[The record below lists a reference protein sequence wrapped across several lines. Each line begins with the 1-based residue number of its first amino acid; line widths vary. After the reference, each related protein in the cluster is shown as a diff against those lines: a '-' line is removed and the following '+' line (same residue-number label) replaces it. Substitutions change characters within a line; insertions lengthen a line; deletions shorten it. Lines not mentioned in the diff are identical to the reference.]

1 MNIRV
6 YPPDGNVIVSIP
18 LKMPLADAR
27 QWIDSKQPWIEK
39 QRAKILSRIYA
50 PQLHYSTGE
59 THTILG
65 QEYTLTVVER
75 TGRAAVK
82 VNIDNNLW
90 MYAPLNSTR
99 DDRQKILELWIRRQM
114 KATIQT
120 LITTWSS
127 PMGVEVREFGIKS
140 MRTKWGTCNTRDRR
154 IWLNLE
160 LASMSLE
167 CLEYVVVHEMVHLLE
182 RGHTARFWRL
192 MDTFLPRW
200 REYRDELRTK
210 PRPYVPR

>member
-1 MNIRV
+1 MTTRPIWPPAHVEVHGDRLILYVPTDRNVEQRRAVLDTWYRMQLREAIPGLISTWESKLDTRV
-6 YPPDGNVIVSIP
+6 PD
-18 LKMPLADAR
+18 
-27 QWIDSKQPWIEK
+27 WI
-39 QRAKILSRIYA
+39 
-50 PQLHYSTGE
+50 
-59 THTILG
+59 
-65 QEYTLTVVER
+65 
-75 TGRAAVK
+75 
-82 VNIDNNLW
+82 
-90 MYAPLNSTR
+90 
-99 DDRQKILELWIRRQM
+99 IRR
-114 KATIQT
+114 
-120 LITTWSS
+120 
-127 PMGVEVREFGIKS
+127 